1 MASPVDAAAGAVA
14 ALLFWTA
21 LGWPVSRRLFPHPL
35 ILPSAPALGW
45 AMHNALALPVL
56 LLTGFSATS
65 VTTLAVA
72 ALIGGAALGFG
83 KSDPSKGLTQ
93 ESVPSWVYLAA
104 ALLALA
110 PAAAVIPEH
119 VGDSVIVA
127 SPIFDHAKLPII
139 DAITR
144 LGLPPANPFFGGLG
158 EPGRLAY
165 YYLWYFSAAQL
176 AAVFPLSGW
185 EADIALTW
193 FSAFSSLA
201 LMMGLALWFAHRRS
215 APMWALLFAATA
227 SLRFVLGASLGKQW
241 LGGLL
246 AYPTG
251 FAGWLFQAA
260 WVPQHLMS
268 ATCVILAVLL
278 MSRLAQQQSL
288 LLLTALVLTV
298 VAAFESS
305 TWVGGITFLLAAA
318 ATFPVLL
325 LKLEP
330 QARVRFAVSL
340 VAAAVL
346 SVLLATPFLRDE
358 IAAVGLRGSGSPIV
372 LDHFEVLGSLFPHS
386 PRRVLDLPAYWLLL
400 LPVEFPATF
409 AAGSVAL
416 VMLLASRKLEADR
429 QLAAA
434 GFAALLGASLAIPWL
449 LASTLADNND
459 LGLRAILPGAMILIV
474 FSAVGLSRWLSQAR
488 WIAASAT
495 LAGLLLGWPA
505 AAQIIYG
512 NVIRRPPQPGNVFA
526 RTPEIW
532 EAVRRYSAPTE
543 RVANNPLFLA
553 QMTPWPVNL
562 SWALLSNRSS
572 CFAGRELTLVY
583 ASLPRQRLAQIDALF
598 TRVFNGGGNSDDI
611 RELAMR
617 FGCRVVVLTVQDGA
631 WQNDPFAGSELY
643 RLVEAAPER
652 WRIYR
657 SVLPT
662 DARPAP

>member
-1 MASPVDAAAGAVA
+1 MASSLDAAASAFA

-21 LGWPVSRRLFPHPL
+21 LGWPISRRLFPHPL

-45 AMHNALALPVL
+45 AVHNALALPVL
-56 LLTGFSATS
+56 LLIGFSATT
-65 VTTLAVA
+65 VMTLAA
-72 ALIGGAALGFG
+72 FALIGSAALCFG
-83 KSDPSKGLTQ
+83 KIDPGKEIAQ
-93 ESVPSWVYLAA
+93 ESVPSWAYLAA
-104 ALLALA
+104 VLLALA

-139 DAITR
+139 DAIAR

-176 AAVFPLSGW
+176 SVVLSLSGW

-201 LMMGLALWFAHRRS
+201 LMMGLALWFARRRI
-215 APMWALLFAATA
+215 APLCVLLFAATA

-241 LGGLL
+241 LDGLL

-268 ATCVILAVLL
+268 ATCVVLAVLL
-278 MSRLAQQQSL
+278 MSRLAQRQSL
-288 LLLTALVLTV
+288 LLLTALVLAV

-318 ATFPVLL
+318 AAFPVLL

-330 QARVRFAVSL
+330 HARVRFAASL
-340 VAAAVL
+340 VAAGVL
-346 SVLLATPFLRDE
+346 SVLLATPLLRDE

-372 LDHFEVLGSLFPHS
+372 LDHFEVLGSLLPS
-386 PRRVLDLPAYWLLL
+386 SARRVLDLPAYWLLL
-400 LPVEFPATF
+400 LPIEFPATF

-416 VMLLASRKLEADR
+416 VTLLASHKLEPDQ
-429 QLAAA
+429 QLAGAA
-434 GFAALLGASLAIPWL
+434 LATLLGASLAIPWL
-449 LASTLADNND
+449 LVSTLADNND

-474 FSAVGLSRWLSQAR
+474 FSAAGLSLWLSQAR
-488 WIAASAT
+488 RIAAGAA
-495 LAGLLLGWPA
+495 LAGLLLGWPDA
-505 AAQIIYG
+505 VQIVYG
-512 NVIRRPPQPGNVFA
+512 NVLGRPPQPGNVFA
-526 RTPEIW
+526 RTPAMW
-532 EAVRRYSAPTE
+532 EAVRRHSAPSE
-543 RVANNPLFLA
+543 RVANNPLLLA

-583 ASLPRQRLAQIDALF
+583 ASLPRQRLAEIDALF
-598 TRVFNGGGNSDDI
+598 VRVFSGGGSSSDV
-611 RELAMR
+611 RELAVR
-617 FGCRVVVLTVQDGA
+617 FGCRVVVLTLQDGA
-631 WQNDPFAGSELY
+631 WQHDPFARSELY
-643 RLVEAAPER
+643 RLVKATPDG

-657 SVLPT
+657 SVLPA

>member
-1 MASPVDAAAGAVA
+1 MASPLDAAAGAVA

-21 LGWPVSRRLFPHPL
+21 VGWPVSRRLFPHPL

-56 LLTGFSATS
+56 LLIGFSTTS
-65 VTTLAVA
+65 VMMLAAA
-72 ALIGGAALGFG
+72 ALIGSAALCFG
-83 KSDPSKGLTQ
+83 TIDPGKGIAR
-93 ESVPSWVYLAA
+93 ESVPSWAYLAA

-139 DAITR
+139 DAIAR
-144 LGLPPANPFFGGLG
+144 LGLPPANPFFAGLG
-158 EPGRLAY
+158 EPGGLAY

-176 AAVFPLSGW
+176 SVVLSLSGW

-201 LMMGLALWFAHRRS
+201 LMMGLALWFARRRI
-215 APMWALLFAATA
+215 APLWVLLFAATA

-241 LGGLL
+241 LDGLL

-251 FAGWLFQAA
+251 FAGWLFQVA

-305 TWVGGITFLLAAA
+305 TWVGGITFLLAAV

-330 QARVRFAVSL
+330 QARVRFAMSL

-372 LDHFEVLGSLFPHS
+372 LDHFEVLGSFLPNS
-386 PRRVLDLPAYWLLL
+386 ARRVLDVPAYWLLL

-409 AAGSVAL
+409 AAGSVAM
-416 VMLLASRKLEADR
+416 VMLLVSRKLAADQ

-434 GFAALLGASLAIPWL
+434 GFAALLGASLAVPWL
-449 LASTLADNND
+449 LVSTLADNND
-459 LGLRAILPGAMILIV
+459 LGLRAILPGAMTLIV

-512 NVIRRPPQPGNVFA
+512 NVIGRPPQPGNVFA
-526 RTPEIW
+526 KTPEMW
-532 EAVRRYSAPTE
+532 EAVRRHSAPTE

-583 ASLPRQRLAQIDALF
+583 ASLPRQRLARIDALF
-598 TRVFNGGGNSDDI
+598 IRVFNGGGSSDDI

-657 SVLPT
+657 SVLPA